1 MISKVSNII
10 SVVQNVYQ
18 PGMKD
23 FLDNYLEKL
32 RDQAKDCSD
41 YSDEVEKA
49 FDTWLTMVA
58 ELHTASEQKS
68 GSVSAETSTN
78 LSAQIAA
85 QIQQQ
90 GASDVLKNAQD
101 AADRA
106 KKSLDVSED
115 NFKKANEAI
124 PSR

>member
-1 MISKVSNII
+1 
-10 SVVQNVYQ
+10 
-18 PGMKD
+18 MKD
-23 FLDNYLEKL
+23 FLDNYLQEL

-41 YSDEVEKA
+41 YSDEVEQA

-68 GSVSAETSTN
+68 GSVSSETATN

-85 QIQQQ
+85 QIQEK
-90 GASDVLKNAQD
+90 GATDVLKNAQA

-106 KKSLDVSED
+106 SKSLDVSEE
-115 NFKKANEAI
+115 NFKKANEAV